1 MTKALITGAGGFIGR
16 PLLRALNVAGVST
29 LPLTRAD
36 GDVAAPETWLHLPA
50 VDHVFHLAG
59 RSYVPDSWQDG
70 AGFMHANVVGTQ
82 RALEYCRSHGAKMT
96 FVSAYLYGIPRHLP
110 IGEGD
115 EIRPN
120 NPYALSK
127 HLAEQLCEFY
137 ATYHGVAVTVIRPF
151 NVFGPGQ
158 RREFLIPEILEQI
171 RIGREIR
178 LKDLEPKRDYVYL
191 NDVVEA
197 LVKTL
202 CVGAGYNVINIGSG
216 ISYSVREMVD
226 IIQHVAGTDL
236 PVVSDAMVRPQEI
249 PDVRAD
255 ITRAQELLGWA
266 PHHSFAEG
274 IAKMLQVEKKL

>member
-1 MTKALITGAGGFIGR
+1 MTKALVTGAGGFIGR
-16 PLLRALNVAGVST
+16 PLLRALDVAGVST
-29 LPLTRAD
+29 LPLTRAN
-36 GDVAAPETWLHLPA
+36 GDVADPETWLRLPA

-59 RSYVPDSWQDG
+59 RSYVPDSWQDS
-70 AGFMHANVVGTQ
+70 AGFMHANVVGTH
-82 RALEYCRSHGAKMT
+82 RVLEYCRNHGAKMT
-96 FVSAYLYGIPRHLP
+96 FVSAYLYGVPRHLP

-171 RIGREIR
+171 HAGREIR

-191 NDVVEA
+191 DDVVEA

-236 PVVSDAMVRPQEI
+236 PVVSDALVRTQEI

-255 ITRAQELLGWA
+255 ITRAQELLEWV
-266 PHHSFAEG
+266 PRHTFSEG